1 MGINTA
7 VNLKSYSGSYPRTLA
22 DKLRLQYRELMR
34 RKQKVAGNR
43 DGHWIRHF
51 SNIKSYFIL
60 EAVYKI
66 VKKTPDVPFMV

>member
-1 MGINTA
+1 MVAINGPA
-7 VNLKSYSGSYPRTLA
+7 EVHCDSIVDEALASYW
-22 DKLRLQYRELMR
+22 
-34 RKQKVAGNR
+34 RKQKMAGNR

-51 SNIKSYFIL
+51 SNIKLYFIL